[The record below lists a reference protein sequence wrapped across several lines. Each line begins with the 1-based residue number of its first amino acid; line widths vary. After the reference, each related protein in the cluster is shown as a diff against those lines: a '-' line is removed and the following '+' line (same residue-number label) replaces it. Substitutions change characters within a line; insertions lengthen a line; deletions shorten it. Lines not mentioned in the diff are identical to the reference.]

1 MGNNLSIHRVLT
13 TTCNRIFLHLLAI
26 EGKNFNTKET
36 FLLIKKKNES
46 CDQEFNSYQDL
57 KNHQQRGGRAP
68 VTVEDISPRA
78 STSNKRENNVSLPN
92 FDRRSALNDTAQEIT
107 IRPENEVEKY
117 DLLHFYS
124 AYKPK
129 VMSLISEQGGKLG
142 NVKFYLNTRVRMV
155 RHLEGGVETT
165 IPHFRSRT
173 CQVLN
178 DGDVDHFLNEAFQQM
193 QNAMQEFVHRG
204 SDWVMDRVIG
214 LEVKIVPYQP
224 LTAAKYNS
232 LPPNINNLKGI
243 INIQNDY
250 EKCFVWCVLAA
261 LHPAEKIVKEFV
273 NIFLKKMNSI
283 WMVSPFRH
291 PFRR

>member
-1 MGNNLSIHRVLT
+1 
-13 TTCNRIFLHLLAI
+13 
-26 EGKNFNTKET
+26 
-36 FLLIKKKNES
+36 
-46 CDQEFNSYQDL
+46 
-57 KNHQQRGGRAP
+57 
-68 VTVEDISPRA
+68 
-78 STSNKRENNVSLPN
+78 
-92 FDRRSALNDTAQEIT
+92 
-107 IRPENEVEKY
+107 
-117 DLLHFYS
+117 
-124 AYKPK
+124 
-129 VMSLISEQGGKLG
+129 
-142 NVKFYLNTRVRMV
+142 
-155 RHLEGGVETT
+155 
-165 IPHFRSRT
+165 
-173 CQVLN
+173 
-178 DGDVDHFLNEAFQQM
+178 
-193 QNAMQEFVHRG
+193 MQEFVHRG